1 MTAAQPTD
9 IQADKADPRLAI
21 LQAAAERILHY
32 GYNKTTMSEIASDC
46 GMSAGNIYRFYP
58 SKIDIAE
65 AMTRNFNGETHSG
78 YMEILRD
85 AGRSPSRKLRDFFAF
100 RLERTFRTFEKHPK
114 LMELAEIMARE
125 RPEFL
130 AEEHAQERIQI
141 EKILEEGQISGDFAP
156 PGRSHHHGGPGPM
169 RHDEVPHSPSCGPL
183 NSSMPCRP
191 RWTGCWGLFSRDFLP
206 GNSAR
211 DSSPHPI
218 SKIQLIPS
226 GSWKRVPVSKCS
238 MKSRVCDR
246 GRSRNIERLDF
257 RSLHSTNASA
267 IWCAWTGT
275 KKPAAKP
282 PPGAERD
289 PG

>member
-65 AMTRNFNGETHSG
+65 AMTRNFNAETHAG
-78 YMEILRD
+78 YTSILRD
-85 AGRSPSRKLRDFFAF
+85 SGRSPSRKLRDFFAF

-156 PGRSHHHGGPGPM
+156 PADLTITADLVQCAMMKFRIPQ
-169 RHDEVPHSPSCGPL
+169 L
-183 NSSMPCRP
+183 
-191 RWTGCWGLFSRDFLP
+191 WTTEQLDALQAEMDGLLGLIFTGL
-206 GNSAR
+206 SAR
-211 DSSPHPI
+211 
-218 SKIQLIPS
+218 K
-226 GSWKRVPVSKCS
+226 
-238 MKSRVCDR
+238 
-246 GRSRNIERLDF
+246 
-257 RSLHSTNASA
+257 
-267 IWCAWTGT
+267 
-275 KKPAAKP
+275 
-282 PPGAERD
+282 
-289 PG
+289 